1 MILQYFNGHYLI
13 RAPLPAF
20 GHLSEGATPQ
30 KLQHLVAVGHG
41 AQDLVLH
48 QLVVA
53 LAVGVAALGGG
64 GGVCYGLSSS
74 GPAAARAVGDH
85 WRRELLQNL
94 DAVAAVHLLALPLQA
109 VLLRRKVAGPGGR
122 ARILV
127 VAAGGGR
134 GRRGGGRCVEAA
146 GAVGG
151 PHHRLLSRAGGGWRN
166 LDGIVHRVEAGAG
179 GGGGGPPMGRAVL
192 VVGAIRQLIGHLPA
206 GVLHF
211 QPL

>member
-1 MILQYFNGHYLI
+1 MVLQDFYGHDLI

-20 GHLSEGATPQ
+20 GHLPEGAAPQ

-64 GGVCYGLSSS
+64 GGVCYGLS
-74 GPAAARAVGDH
+74 GGGAAATARAVRDH
-85 WRRELLQNL
+85 GCRELLQYL

-109 VLLRRKVAGPGGR
+109 VLLRGKVAGLRGLC
-122 ARILV
+122 ILG

-134 GRRGGGRCVEAA
+134 
-146 GAVGG
+146 
-151 PHHRLLSRAGGGWRN
+151 
-166 LDGIVHRVEAGAG
+166 
-179 GGGGGPPMGRAVL
+179 
-192 VVGAIRQLIGHLPA
+192 
-206 GVLHF
+206 
-211 QPL
+211 